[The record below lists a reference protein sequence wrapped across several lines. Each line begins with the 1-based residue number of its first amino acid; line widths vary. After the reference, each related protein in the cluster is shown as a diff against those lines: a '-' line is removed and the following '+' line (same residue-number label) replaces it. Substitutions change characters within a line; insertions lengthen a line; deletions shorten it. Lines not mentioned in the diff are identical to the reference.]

1 MFKNFPDKS
10 DIFMLVILIL
20 CGYSLAGGAT

>member
-1 MFKNFPDKS
+1 MLKNFPDKS
-10 DIFMLVILIL
+10 DIFTLVILVL